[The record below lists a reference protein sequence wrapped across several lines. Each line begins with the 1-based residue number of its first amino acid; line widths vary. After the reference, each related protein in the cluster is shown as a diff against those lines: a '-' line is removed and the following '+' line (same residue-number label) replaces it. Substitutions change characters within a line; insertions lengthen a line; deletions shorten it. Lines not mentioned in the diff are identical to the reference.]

1 MAVGE
6 GIAAA
11 LLAPLLEAVGFL
23 EWDIYWSK
31 ARGSAFA
38 LNMYKCNFAAFL
50 FLCMV
55 VYDSNAPYLDYTID
69 VVKFNNDP
77 MGYTSQYEKE
87 MQHQMNPVNADSTI
101 QKMLHE
107 QLEQEQFLE
116 QQQVFEHQQL
126 LNQQNFLEQQQQIQ
140 RQQIQQQQIQQQ
152 QPQQNQ
158 QQQQQQQ
165 QQDLEQQQQNQQ
177 QQIEQQR
184 LQAEDKFIQE
194 NQNSQNQHQRRLQVI
209 GEMPVDTNEYVILE
223 RRKKTPYDASYQDA
237 AGMTNAEEH
246 KNESYQQRLRSPPPY
261 PESYHRPF
269 DGQAHQIPF
278 IILSALLGIVI
289 GDCAELEALRLIGAR
304 RVLVVDT
311 IKPFAAAILGHI
323 LLDEALYPAAFL
335 GMILTTLGVYVVL
348 MASLAKVEQIKEKKF
363 RGSMKRRGDLV
374 LTMSNDDLS
383 TGGHSAISDGTDG
396 EDAEI
401 VTIMNDES
409 NRVRMV
415 GMHRRPLSR
424 HDLRADVEELLV
436 DDDDLMMLLEDGRG
450 GCVDATIFCNLD
462 RSSTSSSPD
471 LRKWPN
477 GSSWA
482 SKHSLGNIS
491 FSSMG
496 SLEGLNMDVNSAME
510 NFDNDDDDFFF
521 PEEEID
527 ADSPPSKHVYDEQ
540 NTQVETFP
548 NDMSVAIPDAVPL
561 KPKSLK
567 SALKKSRYNLKDSE
581 TNPAEDT
588 KLSPSQ
594 KTSPDRA
601 DEKPTTPVDTPRK
614 SRSRLN
620 SQNSFVSQ
628 SSFVSVD
635 TECGPPPGLYGS
647 EVRRE
652 TKFQRTLRLRTGYFL
667 AVVNVLLDAYGS
679 YLTKKHGLGMS
690 TWEINLCRLGFAGA
704 VMSALSILLKL
715 RDFRKRRKQRQSRSH
730 EVLSPLQIRSSR
742 IRPWYRLPRMAAVP
756 WIIVSIG
763 VCFVT
768 FFAPALA
775 NFSLFEI
782 PLALS
787 VSLCSVTPLYTLPLG
802 ILMKGEKPSRRGYLG
817 AGLSVLG
824 VMILCIWGLDAASLD

>member
-50 FLCMV
+50 FLCAC
-55 VYDSNAPYLDYTID
+55 VYDRNAPYLDYTIALA
-69 VVKFNNDP
+69 KFNNDP

-101 QKMLHE
+101 QAMLHE
-107 QLEQEQFLE
+107 QQILEQQLFLE

-126 LNQQNFLEQQQQIQ
+126 LNQQQFFEQQQQI
-140 RQQIQQQQIQQQ
+140 
-152 QPQQNQ
+152 Q

-165 QQDLEQQQQNQQ
+165 QQALEQQQQNQQ
-177 QQIEQQR
+177 QQEQLQIEQQR
-184 LQAEDKFIQE
+184 LQDEEKVKRENQE
-194 NQNSQNQHQRRLQVI
+194 NSQIQHHRHLQVI

-223 RRKKTPYDASYQDA
+223 RRKKTPYDASYQGNT
-237 AGMTNAEEH
+237 GMINTEEH
-246 KNESYQQRLRSPPPY
+246 KNEAYRQRLRSPPAY

-289 GDCAELEALRLIGAR
+289 GDCCELEALRLIGAR

-311 IKPFAAAILGHI
+311 IKPFAAAILGNI
-323 LLDEALYPAAFL
+323 LLDEALYPAAFF

-348 MASLAKVEQIKEKKF
+348 MASLAKVEQIKEKKL
-363 RGSMKRRGDLV
+363 RGSMKR
-374 LTMSNDDLS
+374 NDDLS

-401 VTIMNDES
+401 VTIMNGES

-424 HDLRADVEELLV
+424 HDLRADVEELLG

-450 GCVDATIFCNLD
+450 GGIDATIFCNLD

-471 LRKWPN
+471 LRKWSS

-482 SKHSLGNIS
+482 SKQSLGNIS

-496 SLEGLNMDVNSAME
+496 SLEDLNMDVNAAME
-510 NFDNDDDDFFF
+510 NFDNDDEDFFF
-521 PEEEID
+521 TDEEID
-527 ADSPPSKHVYDEQ
+527 ADSPPPKHVYDDQ

-548 NDMSVAIPDAVPL
+548 NEML
-561 KPKSLK
+561 KPKCLK
-567 SALKKSRYNLKDSE
+567 SALKKTSRYNLKDNEPNPTVVSE
-581 TNPAEDT
+581 DNEDT
-588 KLSPSQ
+588 KLIPQ
-594 KTSPDRA
+594 QNTSPDRA
-601 DEKPTTPVDTPRK
+601 DEKVTTPVDPPRK

-620 SQNSFVSQ
+620 SQNSFASQ

-647 EVRRE
+647 EIRRE

-667 AVVNVLLDAYGS
+667 AVVNVLLDTYGS

-704 VMSALSILLKL
+704 VMSALSIILQV
-715 RDFRKRRKQRQSRSH
+715 RDFKKRRKQRQARTH

-742 IRPWYRLPRMAAVP
+742 IRPWYRLPRLAAVP

-763 VCFVT
+763 VCFVS

-817 AGLSVLG
+817 VVLSVLG
-824 VMILCIWGLDAASLD
+824 VMILCIWGLDAESLD